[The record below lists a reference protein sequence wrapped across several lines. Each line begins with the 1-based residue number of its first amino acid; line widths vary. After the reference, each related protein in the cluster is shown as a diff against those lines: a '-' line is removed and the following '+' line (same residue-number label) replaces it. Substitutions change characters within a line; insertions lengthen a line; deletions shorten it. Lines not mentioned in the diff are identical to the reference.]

1 MRLLQ
6 AENRHKYITTGLWA
20 LCKHPNYFGELAM
33 WSAMVRCPR
42 VEVRSRLGGR
52 GLRSVHFWSGRAAL
66 EKRGRGS
73 ATPVGYH
80 RVHKRLLHVR
90 TLAAAALQALAASH
104 AALVAGAPSL
114 LHWAWLSRAF
124 AAFLLLKVR

>member
-33 WSAMVRCPR
+33 WSTMVRCPR

-52 GLRSVHFWSGRAAL
+52 GLRSVHSGVGTPRWKKEAEVMRRLWATTVFTSGCCMFALSPPRLRRRLRRATLRWWQA
-66 EKRGRGS
+66 R
-73 ATPVGYH
+73 H
-80 RVHKRLLHVR
+80 RSS
-90 TLAAAALQALAASH
+90 T
-104 AALVAGAPSL
+104 GPG
-114 LHWAWLSRAF
+114 
-124 AAFLLLKVR
+124 